1 MRETLKKHF
10 GFDAF
15 RPLQQGIIENVLAG
29 KDTLALLPTGGG
41 KSLCYQLPA
50 MMLPGLTLVVSPL
63 ISLMKDQVSG
73 LARSNIPAAYLN
85 SSLGIREER
94 RVMEELVGGTIKILY
109 VAPERLMKEGF
120 IGFLKGL
127 SVSLI
132 AVDEAHCIS
141 EWGHDF
147 RPEYRNI
154 SLVRREFPG
163 VPVIALTATATTK
176 VKGDIVRQLAFN
188 DYGAFCGSFDRPNLH
203 YAIRPKQDAYAEI
216 LRYIEDRPG
225 MAGIVYC
232 HSRASVDRMA
242 EDLTADGIQAL
253 PYHAGLSPKERAKNQ
268 ELFMKGEVQI
278 ITATIAFGMGI
289 DKPDI
294 RFVIHH
300 DLPKNL
306 EGYYQET
313 GRAGRDGKPAEC
325 VLFFSFHDK
334 EKHEFF
340 ISKMTDAARIRA
352 AEQQLEVMVTY
363 CTARFCRRKMLLKYF
378 GENYEKKNCEKCDMC
393 DYMPER
399 PLQQKAIVW

>member
-1 MRETLKKHF
+1 MHERLKKHF
-10 GFDAF
+10 GFDEF
-15 RPLQQGIIENVLAG
+15 RPLQQKIIENVLSG

-50 MMLPGLTLVVSPL
+50 MILPGLTLVVSPL

-73 LARSNIPAAYLN
+73 LEKSEIPAAYLN
-85 SSLGIREER
+85 SSLGVREER
-94 RVMEELVGGTIKILY
+94 RIKQELQDGKIKILY

-120 IGFLKGL
+120 MEFLKTL

-141 EWGHDF
+141 AWGHDF

-154 SLVRREFPG
+154 SLVRGQFPG

-176 VKGDIVRQLAFN
+176 VKSDIVRQLAFN
-188 DYGAFCGSFDRPNLH
+188 EYGSFCGSFDRPNLH
-203 YAIRPKQDAYAEI
+203 YSIRPKQDAYGEI
-216 LRYIEDRPG
+216 VSYIEERPG
-225 MAGIVYC
+225 KSGIIYC
-232 HSRASVDRMA
+232 HSRASVERVA

-253 PYHAGLSPKERAKNQ
+253 PYHAGLAPKERAKNQ
-268 ELFMKGEVQI
+268 ELFMKGEVQV

-325 VLFFSFHDK
+325 VLFFSYHDK
-334 EKHEFF
+334 EKHEYF
-340 ISKMTDAARIRA
+340 IGKMTDAARIRA
-352 AEQQLEVMVTY
+352 AEEQLATMVTY
-363 CTARFCRRKMLLKYF
+363 CTARHCRRKMILKYF
-378 GENYEKKNCEKCDMC
+378 GENYANATCDNCDMC
-393 DYMPER
+393 DYQP
-399 PLQQKAIVW
+399 PKVTTKAIVW